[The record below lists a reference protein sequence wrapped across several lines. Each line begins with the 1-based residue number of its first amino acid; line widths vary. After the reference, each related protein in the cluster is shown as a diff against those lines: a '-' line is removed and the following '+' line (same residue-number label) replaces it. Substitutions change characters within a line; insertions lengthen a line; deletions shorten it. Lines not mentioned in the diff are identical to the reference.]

1 MTVKQK
7 TLKQEF
13 SLSGKGLHTG
23 KMVKATFKP
32 AGENTG
38 YIIRRMDL
46 EGKPEVPAVAD
57 YVKFVDRA
65 SCIEKDGVCVYTL
78 EHAMAALYG
87 CGVDNCVIELDGE
100 ELPILDGSARPFVE
114 AIGTA
119 GLEEQTADRR
129 YFTVK
134 EPMEFASEDGATKLT
149 LLPDTEYN
157 VNVVVAYDSPY
168 LQMQYAAY
176 SERTTDF
183 AKEIAPCR
191 TFVFLREVE
200 PLLQAGLIKGGDL
213 DNAIVIVDREIAQ
226 EEADR
231 LAKLFGY
238 EHVAVRQGVLNNLSL
253 YFDNEA
259 ARHKLLDV
267 IGDLALCGR
276 FVKGRVIAER
286 PGHRANT
293 AMAQKM
299 RKAIREAERDDVA
312 PDIDTNAPALMDINK
327 VRSLL
332 PHRPPFLLV
341 DKIYEVTDDVVIGC
355 KNVTM
360 NEPHFVGHF
369 PEEPVMPGVLLVEA
383 MAQCGGILVLNQVPD
398 PENYSTYFMK
408 IDGIKFRHKVVPG
421 DTLVFKLVKVAPVR
435 RGIVTMKG
443 YAFVGKTL
451 VCEVNEFMAQV
462 AKTKK

>member
-1 MTVKQK
+1 M
-7 TLKQEF
+7 
-13 SLSGKGLHTG
+13 
-23 KMVKATFKP
+23 
-32 AGENTG
+32 
-38 YIIRRMDL
+38 
-46 EGKPEVPAVAD
+46 
-57 YVKFVDRA
+57 
-65 SCIEKDGVCVYTL
+65 
-78 EHAMAALYG
+78 
-87 CGVDNCVIELDGE
+87 
-100 ELPILDGSARPFVE
+100 
-114 AIGTA
+114 
-119 GLEEQTADRR
+119 
-129 YFTVK
+129 
-134 EPMEFASEDGATKLT
+134 
-149 LLPDTEYN
+149 
-157 VNVVVAYDSPY
+157 
-168 LQMQYAAY
+168 
-176 SERTTDF
+176 
-183 AKEIAPCR
+183 
-191 TFVFLREVE
+191 
-200 PLLQAGLIKGGDL
+200 
-213 DNAIVIVDREIAQ
+213 DNAIVNVDREIAQ

-231 LAKLFGY
+231 LACLFGY
-238 EHVAVRQGVLNNLSL
+238 GHVEVRQGVLNNLSL

-259 ARHKLLDV
+259 VRHKLLDM
-267 IGDLALCGR
+267 IGDFALCGR
-276 FVKGRVIAER
+276 FIKGRVIAER

-312 PDIDTNAPALMDINK
+312 PDIDTSAPALMDINK

-341 DKIYEVTDDVVIGC
+341 DKIYEVTEDIVIGC

>member
-1 MTVKQK
+1 MTVKQR

-23 KMVKATFKP
+23 KVVKATFKP

-38 YIIRRMDL
+38 YTIRRVDL
-46 EGKPEVPAVAD
+46 EGAPEVPAVAD

-65 SCIEKDGVCVYTL
+65 SCVEKDGVCVYTL

-87 CGVDNCVIELDGE
+87 CGVDNCLIELDGE

-114 AIGTA
+114 AIEAA
-119 GLEEQTADRR
+119 GLEEQSAARR

-134 EPMEFASEDGATKLT
+134 EPMEFTSEDGMTKLT
-149 LLPDTEYN
+149 VLPDTDYN

-168 LQMQYAAY
+168 LQMQYASY
-176 SERTTDF
+176 SEKTSDF

-200 PLLQAGLIKGGDL
+200 PLFHAGLIKGGDL

-231 LAKLFGY
+231 LACLFGY
-238 EHVAVRQGVLNNLSL
+238 GHVEVRQGVLNNLSL

-259 ARHKLLDV
+259 VRHKLLDM
-267 IGDLALCGR
+267 IGDFALCGR
-276 FVKGRVIAER
+276 FIKGRVIAER

-312 PDIDTNAPALMDINK
+312 PDIDTSAPALMDINK

-341 DKIYEVTDDVVIGC
+341 DKIYEVTEDIVIGC